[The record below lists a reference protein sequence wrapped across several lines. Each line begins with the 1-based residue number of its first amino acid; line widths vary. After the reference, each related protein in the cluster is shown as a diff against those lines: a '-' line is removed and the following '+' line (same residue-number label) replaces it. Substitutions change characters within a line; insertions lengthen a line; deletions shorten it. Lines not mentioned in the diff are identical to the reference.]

1 MSGFIQAL
9 PDCCNTAVHHIGRCY
24 HIRSCLYVGKC
35 CFCKKIQC
43 FVIIHIMTAENA
55 AMAMGSVLTHAYICY
70 IIKLRKF
77 LFCNAK
83 SSLNDP
89 LRIIGTAAHFIL
101 MVRNTKKHHTSYTG
115 FGKLLQ
121 FIRKT
126 VQAVT
131 VLPGHG
137 RNFFFLIFSFHYEHR
152 IHKRRFIHSCL
163 TYHLTKVFTAS

>member
-1 MSGFIQAL
+1 MSGLVQTL
-9 PDCCNTAVHHIGRCY
+9 TDRCNTTIHHIRRSN
-24 HIRSCLYVGKC
+24 HICTCLHVGEC
-35 CFCKKIQC
+35 CFCKKLQRL
-43 FVIIHIMTAENA
+43 VIVHIMTAENT
-55 AMAMGSVLTHAYICY
+55 AMAMGSILTHAYICY

-83 SSLNDP
+83 SSLNDS

-101 MVRNTKKHHTSYTG
+101 MVRNTKKHHTAYTG

-121 FIRKT
+121 FIWKT

-131 VLPGHG
+131 VLPSHG

-163 TYHLTKVFTAS
+163 TYHFTKVFAAS

>member
-1 MSGFIQAL
+1 M
-9 PDCCNTAVHHIGRCY
+9 
-24 HIRSCLYVGKC
+24 GKC
-35 CFCKKIQC
+35 CFCKKLQRL
-43 FVIIHIMTAENA
+43 VIVHIMTAENA
-55 AMAMGSVLTHAYICY
+55 AMAMGSVLTHTYICY

-101 MVRNTKKHHTSYTG
+101 MVRNTKKHHTAYTG

-163 TYHLTKVFTAS
+163 TYHLTKVFATS